1 MMKKAVTSYVK
12 KWFQLP
18 CCPAFIPAIG
28 GAVYPEGLAA
38 IVKESKAAGG
48 ESSSV
53 NVGPA
58 VVKVSKSNLI
68 AHISEKKIV
77 RGFTK

>member
-1 MMKKAVTSYVK
+1 M
-12 KWFQLP
+12 
-18 CCPAFIPAIG
+18 
-28 GAVYPEGLAA
+28 YPEGLAA
-38 IVKESKAAGG
+38 TVKESKAAGG
-48 ESSSV
+48 ELSFV

-77 RGFTK
+77 RGIWQSQWIY